1 MKKCRMVVAVVAAMM
16 ATPAMAGEWWLVFMG
31 GEKPGR
37 LIVAV
42 DEAFLDPVPFAKNTY
57 KLETFSLM
65 EHPKSPDSVTSN
77 IFIDCDR
84 KTLEEKLIQ
93 VSPRDDFIQT
103 VPDQPAHPPKDA
115 VGHKLVE
122 FACEMGPKN
131 QAERKAMRALNNSER
146 GLLFMG
152 PLTTSD
158 IREFAWKNF
167 WNDGKRPVV
176 ASKRSK
182 QEMDAK
188 MAELAERRKA
198 ALAEANAIAG
208 QVVEADKQDQ
218 QRTADVMAL
227 TAANASI
234 AKARKKRE
242 PREVR
247 NGLDPWIGHG
257 ETELVGAW
265 GKPTTFE
272 DKGAQRILHYY
283 KATVLLGPDPSQGCG
298 AGNMYVPDPNSRN
311 GGMMCVGGA
320 PARSETNVDCT
331 ASFEIRDGMIVDYV
345 TKGQSLQSLSYSNSC
360 SAIFGKS
367 N

>member
-31 GEKPGR
+31 GEKPAR

-42 DEAFLDPVPFAKNTY
+42 DEAFLDPVPFTKNSY

-77 IFIDCDR
+77 VIVDCDEQ
-84 KTLEEKLIQ
+84 TLEEKLIQ
-93 VSPRDDFIQT
+93 VSPRDDFVKT

-115 VGHKLVE
+115 VDRKLVE
-122 FACEMGPKN
+122 FACEMGPKA
-131 QAERKAMRALNNSER
+131 QAERLAMRKANNSER

-152 PLTTSD
+152 PLTTTAIGD
-158 IREFAWKNF
+158 FAWKNF
-167 WNDGKRPVV
+167 WSDGKRPVV